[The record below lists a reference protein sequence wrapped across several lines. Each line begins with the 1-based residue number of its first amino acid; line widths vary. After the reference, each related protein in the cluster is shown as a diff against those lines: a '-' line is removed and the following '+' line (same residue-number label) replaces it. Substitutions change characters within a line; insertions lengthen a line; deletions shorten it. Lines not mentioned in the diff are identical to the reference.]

1 MRLFFLTKKMNFN
14 NIFDAFQQSDD
25 QQPDDPQ
32 SDEANLL
39 IDFSEH
45 PLYWI
50 SGFNKIISN
59 NLFFKMYTVKMFK
72 NVPPDSNL
80 EALENTGEH
89 LMFDKAWDYIKN
101 LNVNNQLHMDCLKIK
116 SNEALLNSLEATLK
130 FFENIEEYEKC
141 ILLKELQN
149 KVKDFIS

>member
-1 MRLFFLTKKMNFN
+1 MNLD
-14 NIFDAFQQSDD
+14 NIFNAFE
-25 QQPDDPQ
+25 QPDDQ
-32 SDEANLL
+32 KIDDVNLL
-39 IDFSEH
+39 MDFSEH

-59 NLFFKMYTVKMFK
+59 NLFFKKYTVKMFK
-72 NVPPDSNL
+72 DIPPDSNL
-80 EALENTGEH
+80 EMLENAGEH
-89 LMFDKAWDYIKN
+89 LMFEKAWDYVKN
-101 LNVNNQLHMDCLKIK
+101 LNIHNPFHIDCLKTK
-116 SNEALLNSLEATLK
+116 SDETLLNSLNAALQ